1 MPRGAILLARTA
13 SPAPEPMPSPA
24 ESAPSPLAQALGRIP
39 SGLFLVTTLD
49 AGRPVGFVGSFVQQ
63 VGFEPPTLCVAV
75 GKARGPLAALR
86 ASRAFGISILD
97 GASSG
102 VMGRFFRK
110 LEPPAT
116 PFDGLKLTTARTG
129 SPLLSEA
136 LAWLDCEFAGEHEL
150 ADHVAVFGRVVD
162 GSLLREG
169 DPSVH
174 LRRNGLS
181 Y

>member
-1 MPRGAILLARTA
+1 MPKPDD
-13 SPAPEPMPSPA
+13 SP
-24 ESAPSPLAQALGRIP
+24 PSPLARALGRIP

-63 VGFEPPTLCVAV
+63 VGFEPPTVCVAV

-86 ASRAFGISILD
+86 ASGAFGISILD
-97 GASSG
+97 APSGG

-110 LEPPAT
+110 LDPPAT
-116 PFDGLKLTTARTG
+116 PFDGLQLVRARTG
-129 SPLLSEA
+129 SPLIGEA
-136 LAWLDCEFAGEHEL
+136 LAWLDCELAGEHEL

-162 GSLLREG
+162 GALLRDGE
-169 DPSVH
+169 PSVH
-174 LRRNGLS
+174 LRKNGLS